1 MPVSACNTSSQTAPL
16 HARAVSGSIA
26 TLEHRR
32 LGLLRSAAGF
42 QLRRPTLFV
51 LFLIVISPTVVLS
64 SRQSVPPFS
73 LLSGGKFRGCSALP
87 RWSSERFAFYN
98 TDQSA
103 GSSVPQKT
111 SWPASIVW
119 RAATYPLVCRTF
131 D

>member
-1 MPVSACNTSSQTAPL
+1 MPVSACNTSSQTAAS

-32 LGLLRSAAGF
+32 LGLPRSAAGF

-73 LLSGGKFRGCSALP
+73 LLSGRKFRGCLALP

-98 TDQSA
+98 RSNQPGPPSHKRHL
-103 GSSVPQKT
+103 G
-111 SWPASIVW
+111 
-119 RAATYPLVCRTF
+119 RTR
-131 D
+131 

>member
-1 MPVSACNTSSQTAPL
+1 MHLDLKSSLMLRLVAGALACFFIA
-16 HARAVSGSIA
+16 AVLA
-26 TLEHRR
+26 
-32 LGLLRSAAGF
+32 
-42 QLRRPTLFV
+42 LFV

-73 LLSGGKFRGCSALP
+73 LLSGRKFRGCSALP

-98 TDQSA
+98 TEQSA

-111 SWPASIVW
+111 SWPASIAW
-119 RAATYPLVCRTF
+119 RAATYPVACRTF